1 MDGAAMVMRTVRPV
15 ATDRGAT
22 LGLADER
29 ARDPRITGAKAASL
43 AKARA
48 AGLPVLPGIVLTV
61 DGASGFLGRDPAV
74 TDALLDVWSELGQPL
89 VVRSSSTVEDQG
101 SSSMAGMFTSVLGV
115 TTWDDFINAVERV
128 LASAGDDPMAV
139 LIQPQLD
146 AERGGVMFGLDPV
159 TGRRDRLVVAT
170 VAGGPDALVSGR
182 STGSRSVLTI
192 GGRRLETTG
201 DGPRPGLVEAR
212 RLAAIAALA
221 RTAFGGPQDVEWA
234 TDRNGKLWLL
244 QSRPITAAPSGAP
257 AEGPVFGPGPVAETF
272 PDPLSALELDLWAE
286 PLAEA
291 LREILPLVG
300 AATRR
305 SVRRSPMLIDV
316 AGRVAID
323 LKLIGAI
330 PRRGLVAKLD
340 PRPSMRRL
348 QASWRVGRLRAA
360 LPALAKDVIDKVDEE
375 LSEFPP
381 PVLLSEDRL
390 VDVLMMSKRVLV
402 SIHGHELM
410 AGLLAEGNAT
420 GSGAGTA
427 LRDLAT
433 GRRMGLSDAEIVSLY
448 PTTLAL
454 IPPRIGEAQLPT
466 LAAEPRV
473 AQKGDELI
481 DAREELRLRV
491 RLVQELAARIALEL
505 GNRLAARDALTD
517 PLSIRCARLD
527 ELSSLIDGDGAT
539 PALDD
544 RVPLIASPALPT
556 MFRLT
561 ADGDVVETRVDRKA
575 RDGQGVSSGRAI
587 GTVFDGTGTPPA
599 DAILVVRTLDPS
611 LATLLPRISGL
622 VAETGSVLSH
632 LAILAREFG
641 VPTVVDVADA
651 VARFEP
657 GSRLVVD
664 GSSGDVHLETDEVA

>member
-1 MDGAAMVMRTVRPV
+1 MVMRTVRPV
-15 ATDRGAT
+15 AADPGPT

-29 ARDPRITGAKAASL
+29 ARDPQVTGAKAAAL

-48 AGLPVLPGIVLTV
+48 AGLPVLPGTVLTV
-61 DGASGFLGRDPAV
+61 EGASLFLRNDPAV
-74 TDALLDVWSELGQPL
+74 TDALLDVWSEHGAPL

-115 TTWDDFINAVERV
+115 TNWDDFISAVERV

-170 VAGGPDALVSGR
+170 VSGGPDALVSGR

-305 SVRRSPMLIDV
+305 SVRRSPMLIHV

-330 PRRGLVAKLD
+330 PRRGFIAKLD

-360 LPALAKDVIDKVDEE
+360 LPALAKDVIDKVDEQ
-375 LSEFPP
+375 LTEFPP
-381 PVLLSEDRL
+381 PALLPEDRL
-390 VDVLMMSKRVLV
+390 LDVLAMSRRVLV

-410 AGLLAEGNAT
+410 AGLLAEGDAT
-420 GSGAGTA
+420 GSGAAHA

-433 GRRMGLSDAEIVSLY
+433 GRRLGLTDAEIVSCY
-448 PTTLAL
+448 PTTLGL
-454 IPPRIGEAQLPT
+454 MPPRIGGVQLPT
-466 LAAEPRV
+466 LAAEPPV
-473 AQKGDELI
+473 AQKADDLI
-481 DAREELRLRV
+481 DAREELRLRA

-505 GNRLAARDALTD
+505 GNRLASRGALTD
-517 PLSIRCARLD
+517 PLSIRCAHLD
-527 ELSSLIDGDGAT
+527 ELSSLMEDDAAIS
-539 PALDD
+539 PLDD
-544 RVPLIASPALPT
+544 RVPPVASPALPT
-556 MFRLT
+556 MFRMT
-561 ADGDVVETRVDRKA
+561 AEGDVVETRVDRKA

-587 GTVFDGTGTPPA
+587 GTVFDGTGTPPP

-641 VPTVVDVADA
+641 VPTVVDVSDA

-664 GSSGDVHLETDEVA
+664 GSSGDVHLDTDEVA